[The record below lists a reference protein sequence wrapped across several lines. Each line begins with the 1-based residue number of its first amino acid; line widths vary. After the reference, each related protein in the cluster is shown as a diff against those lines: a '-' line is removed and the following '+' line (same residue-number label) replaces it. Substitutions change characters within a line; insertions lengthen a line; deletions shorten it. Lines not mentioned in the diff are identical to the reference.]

1 MSSTRNINTP
11 GDYKQQ
17 QDVFSRNLDINLYK
31 YGSNGMAYNPGL
43 PNGGSA
49 PPSKMWRDSL
59 SSNPIEIESVLFGI
73 NSTNLVNPQSAVQ
86 PQLKT
91 LRTTQFFD
99 RLPLVMPK
107 DLVIPSNQ
115 RSFPVPE

>member
-1 MSSTRNINTP
+1 MASTRNINTP

-59 SSNPIEIESVLFGI
+59 SSNPIEIESALFGI
-73 NSTNLVNPQSAVQ
+73 NSTNLVNPQNPVKPNLINLPNVAY
-86 PQLKT
+86 
-91 LRTTQFFD
+91 FD
-99 RLPLVMPK
+99 RMTCIVPKPLEIAK
-107 DLVIPSNQ
+107 DQ
-115 RSFPVPE
+115 RPYPI